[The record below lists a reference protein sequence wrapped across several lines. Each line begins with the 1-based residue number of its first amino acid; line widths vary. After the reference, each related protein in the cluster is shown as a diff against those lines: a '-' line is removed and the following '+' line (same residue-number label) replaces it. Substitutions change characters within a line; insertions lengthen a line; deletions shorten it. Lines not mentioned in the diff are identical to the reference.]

1 MVRSE
6 FEGIGWRVVELGC
19 QELGSLCRKD
29 LAGLVRSYIR
39 RADPTRLGSLFW
51 YPAGRRSRNKGVMGG
66 ELGCVG
72 GVPHTPLLQDQLRG
86 EKHKRTHGEDQ

>member
-6 FEGIGWRVVELGC
+6 FEGNGWRVAELARSWEVC
-19 QELGSLCRKD
+19 AERTWLDLLGAVLGRLIPPGWGVDS
-29 LAGLVRSYIR
+29 GIR
-39 RADPTRLGSLFW
+39 R
-51 YPAGRRSRNKGVMGG
+51 GRRSRNKGVMGG

-72 GVPHTPLLQDQLRG
+72 GAPHTPLLQDQLRG